1 MYIYICLWISV
12 PLTSLTKMKAFGAP
26 HRSADV
32 PLFCI
37 ESFRRA
43 TFLPAD
49 SQDKS
54 FHVLIPRRRPGK
66 LRLTASVLTLTP
78 TRFWEP
84 SHTRPQRSR
93 IYNTYLPYKSALKTK
108 HLLWICGLK
117 PTVGSSQF
125 PIQHPCMSKGICRD
139 AFKSWFKVQFCY
151 FMYIL

>member
-1 MYIYICLWISV
+1 VYIYIIRFAL
-12 PLTSLTKMKAFGAP
+12 PLTSLNKNELTRVLLCLGFAF
-26 HRSADV
+26 
-32 PLFCI
+32 

-54 FHVLIPRRRPGK
+54 FYVLIPHRRPGK

-84 SHTRPQRSR
+84 SHSRPQRSR
-93 IYNTYLPYKSALKTK
+93 IYNAYLPYKSALKTK

-117 PTVGSSQF
+117 LTVGSSQY
-125 PIQHPCMSKGICRD
+125 PMQQYEQG
-139 AFKSWFKVQFCY
+139 Y
-151 FMYIL
+151 L